1 MLDRVLNILKSQPSF
16 EEQLP
21 DVIRRVCEAREA
33 GINLP
38 KDLMMM
44 IDAKAAIIEELRCEF
59 NAALGRCADSFIK
72 ESVSEM
78 RKIL

>member
-1 MLDRVLNILKSQPSF
+1 MLNRVLSIVGGDPNF

-21 DVIRRVCEAREA
+21 EVIHRVRDAKGA

-38 KDLMMM
+38 EDLMMLLE
-44 IDAKAAIIEELRCEF
+44 AKMAIIEELRCEF
-59 NAALGRCADSFIK
+59 NAALIRCADSFIK